1 LRDRID
7 LGSRGLLLDEN
18 VAPDFLSEAIVLPS
32 HESEES
38 IVVAGSHGSCQIK
51 SDFNLLIR
59 ENNTVNF
66 VRLSLKFVS
75 VCLDEDSIFR
85 PLGLSTISE
94 SPSLGKGLAREDW
107 VSVPKALL
115 HESSLMIDS
124 LLLGL
129 LVEFP

>member
-1 LRDRID
+1 M
-7 LGSRGLLLDEN
+7 DEY
-18 VAPDFLSEAIVLPS
+18 VAPNFLSEAIVFPS

-38 IVVAGSHGSCQIK
+38 IVVAGSHGSCEVK

-59 ENNTVNF
+59 EDNTVNF
-66 VRLSLKFVS
+66 VRLSLKIVS
-75 VCLDEDSIFR
+75 VCLDKDSIFR

-94 SPSLGKGLAREDW
+94 SPSLGKGLAGEDW

-115 HESSLMIDS
+115 HKSCLMVDS

-129 LVEFP
+129 LV

>member
-1 LRDRID
+1 M
-7 LGSRGLLLDEN
+7 DEN
-18 VAPDFLSEAIVLPS
+18 VAPDFLSEAIVFPC

-38 IVVAGSHGSCQIK
+38 IVVAGSHGSCEVK
-51 SDFNLLIR
+51 SNFNLLIR
-59 ENNTVNF
+59 EDSNINF
-66 VRLSLKFVS
+66 VRLSLKIVS
-75 VCLDEDSIFR
+75 VCLDEDSLFR
-85 PLGLSTISE
+85 PLGLSTISK

-115 HESSLMIDS
+115 HESCLMVDS